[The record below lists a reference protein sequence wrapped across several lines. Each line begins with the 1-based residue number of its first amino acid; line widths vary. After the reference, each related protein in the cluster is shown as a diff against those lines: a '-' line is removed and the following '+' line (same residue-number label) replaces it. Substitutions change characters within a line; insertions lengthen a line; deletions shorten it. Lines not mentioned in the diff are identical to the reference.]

1 MGAGRWMK
9 VLRFVICFI
18 VILMIMIGIGPEAC

>member
-1 MGAGRWMK
+1 MGNTDWMK

-18 VILMIMIGIGPEAC
+18 IAFMLMVYIAPTVY